1 MKMREGSS
9 VIVSE
14 HELTILRPF
23 SLRSI
28 SILAGEIR
36 SLCHLPSAFAIR
48 HCLASFGHLA
58 RMKLDTRSIERLSSE
73 PE

>member
-14 HELTILRPF
+14 HELTIVRPF

-36 SLCHLPSAFAIR
+36 SLCT
-48 HCLASFGHLA
+48 CLA
-58 RMKLDTRSIERLSSE
+58 RSPSVIVQRASAISRG
-73 PE
+73 